1 MKLTIHRGS
10 KEIGGTCIELL
21 SAESKILMDFGLP
34 LVNQDNSV
42 FDSRTINGHSKT
54 DLINKGILP
63 DIEGLYKNEPAQFDA
78 ILLSHPHQDHYG
90 LLSYV
95 NPDIPVIMSE
105 GCKALIDVSCFF
117 GQTQCDLKN
126 IAARKAWKPFR
137 MGNFNITPYLV
148 DHSGFDAFAY
158 FIEGEN
164 KRIFYSG
171 DFRGHGRKSI
181 LFDNI
186 LKNPTKNI
194 DYLFMEGSM
203 LGRDNGKYETEKD
216 IENALTNFFN
226 KDELMFIACSSQNID
241 RIVSV
246 FRACIKSNRIFVIDP
261 YTALVLDKLKGVS
274 VNIPQFDWGNN
285 IKVFFVPN
293 TYTDKMAENKSLF
306 KFKSAKITFEEI
318 QEKRNKLVIKDS
330 FTMRKIFAS
339 KGMMDNSRLIYS
351 MWNGYLPE
359 IKPFWDKH
367 NVPIDEVHTSGH
379 AYVEELKAF
388 VKSLKPRKIIPIHTF
403 YPEKYQ
409 EYFGDTVM
417 MIKDGVSV
425 EL

>member
-10 KEIGGTCIELL
+10 KEIGGTCIELQ
-21 SAESKILMDFGLP
+21 SNESRILMDFGLP
-34 LVNQDNSV
+34 LVNQDNSA
-42 FDSRTINGHSKT
+42 FDSRTINSQTKT
-54 DLINKGILP
+54 DLIKQGLLP
-63 DIEGLYKNEPAQFDA
+63 DIKGFYKDEPTQFDA

-90 LLSYV
+90 LLSFV
-95 NPDIPVIMSE
+95 NPDIPVMSE
-105 GCKALIDVSCFF
+105 GCKALIDVSYLF
-117 GQTQCDLKN
+117 GQTDCDLKN
-126 IAARKAWKPFR
+126 IDTRKAWKPFR
-137 MGNFNITPYLV
+137 KGNFNITPYLV

-158 FIEGEN
+158 LIEGES

-186 LKNPTKNI
+186 LKNPPKNI
-194 DYLFMEGSM
+194 DYLLMEGSM
-203 LGRDNGKYETEKD
+203 IGRDNGKYETEKD
-216 IENALTNFFN
+216 IENELTNFFD
-226 KDELMFIACSSQNID
+226 KDELMFISCSSQNID

-246 FRACIKSNRIFVIDP
+246 VRACIKSNRIFVIDP

-274 VNIPQFDWGNN
+274 VKIPQFDWEEN
-285 IKVFFVPN
+285 IRIFFIPN
-293 TYTDKMAENKSLF
+293 SYTERMAKNKSLY
-306 KFKSAKITFEEI
+306 KFKTAKITFEEI

-330 FTMRKIFAS
+330 FTMRNIFAK

-359 IKPFWDKH
+359 LKPFWDKH
-367 NVPIDEVHTSGH
+367 NVPIDEVHASGH

-388 VKSLKPRKIIPIHTF
+388 VKALKPRKLIPIHTF
-403 YPEKYQ
+403 YPEKYP

-417 MIKDGVSV
+417 MVKDGETV